1 MVGWWY
7 GGGPPLGPLW
17 HRISPL
23 RERRRG
29 GGNPRGGGGVEGSW
43 GRIIWRQWA
52 RSNAAMLDA
61 CTLNHRLWP
70 LLPQTSLQA
79 WRSMTGSPQ
88 KSENATDWKIVFGV
102 LSIPTKDN
110 DLLWAPR
117 FRIATLTCLL
127 GTVLLVGTS
136 EGGERIYLIRLT
148 PISTV
153 FWSFICID
161 EKSSFQHAFVIWK
174 LMDMCISA

>member
-153 FWSFICID
+153 LWSFKC
-161 EKSSFQHAFVIWK
+161 F
-174 LMDMCISA
+174 